1 MSKFDDIKIPDSI
14 DDITKKAMDRG
25 HNYKKKQKYKK
36 IIVASIASVSI
47 GVGII
52 GVGIMNPSIA
62 DSIPMIKKIIEYFNE
77 NNNSLYKSDKDE
89 FGKLGVELNLM
100 SKDNGIE
107 FKLDSASV
115 DDNYLTIFYTIK
127 TDKSIKEMDGVNK
140 DADFANPFINAYIDN
155 KSIIN
160 DGIIESEATFSS
172 DNELKGMHKIDVSYI
187 KIDDNI
193 KVKFTTN
200 EIFNKEGNW
209 SITAKLDKS
218 KATKDTYRYELDKD
232 FVLNK
237 KYNIEGNDK
246 QIKDN
251 VNIERV
257 IISPLANKILINE
270 KVEGADANCD
280 PTMMSNFALFDQDG
294 KSLDVIDKGGS
305 GTDAQ
310 TGIATNSIEF
320 LKADK
325 NTTSLT
331 LVPFKYEEKEEYNL
345 LEPQNIHELPV
356 KFKAN
361 NYGNVILEDVKI
373 TEKEIKYRYYKD
385 GVVPGSIHFSFFDK
399 DKKEII
405 INGGVTRTAIDRK
418 TGRYT
423 AIWKFKGYE
432 NETDISKFKDIK
444 YVSVY
449 EDDNLKLLY
458 DQQMKI
464 DLVK

>member
-25 HNYKKKQKYKK
+25 HNYKKKQKHKK

-47 GVGII
+47 GVGLI

-62 DSIPMIKKIIEYFNE
+62 DSIPVIRHIVDYFSANKE
-77 NNNSLYKSDKDE
+77 SLYKSDEEE
-89 FGKLGVELNLM
+89 FQKLKVDLNLAT
-100 SKDNGIE
+100 KKKGIE
-107 FKLDSASV
+107 FTLDSASI

-127 TDKSIKEMDGVNK
+127 TEKNIKEIEGVNE
-140 DADFANPFINAYIDN
+140 DAYFANPFISAYINGKD
-155 KSIIN
+155 IIHS
-160 DGIIESEATFSS
+160 GPIESEATFSS

-209 SITAKLDKS
+209 SITAKIDKS

-237 KYNIEGNDK
+237 TYDINGK
-246 QIKDN
+246 IKRIKNN

-257 IISPLANKILINE
+257 IISPLANKIVINE
-270 KVEGADANCD
+270 KIEGADTDWD
-280 PTMMSNFALFDQDG
+280 PIMMSDFALFDQDG

-305 GTDAQ
+305 GTDLQ

-320 LKADK
+320 LKADN

-356 KFKAN
+356 KFKVN
-361 NYGNVILEDVKI
+361 NYGKVILEDVKI

-385 GVVPGSIHFSFFDK
+385 GVVPGNIHFSFFDK

-449 EDDNLKLLY
+449 EDANLNLLY

>member
-14 DDITKKAMDRG
+14 DDITKKAIDRG
-25 HNYKKKQKYKK
+25 HNYNKKQKYKK
-36 IIVASIASVSI
+36 IIVASIAAVSI
-47 GVGII
+47 GVGIV

-77 NNNSLYKSDKDE
+77 NNNSLYKFDEDE
-89 FGKLGVELNLM
+89 FRKLGVELNLT

-107 FKLDSASV
+107 FTLDSASV

-140 DADFANPFINAYIDN
+140 DAYFANPFINAYIDN

-160 DGIIESEATFSS
+160 AGIIESEATFSS
-172 DNELKGMHKIDVSYI
+172 DNELKGMNKIDVSYI

-193 KVKFTTN
+193 NVKFTTD

-209 SITAKLDKS
+209 SITAKIDKS

-237 KYNIEGNDK
+237 TYDIDGK
-246 QIKDN
+246 IKRIKNN

-257 IISPLANKILINE
+257 IISPLANKIFINE
-270 KVEGADANCD
+270 KIEGADADWD
-280 PTMMSNFALFDQDG
+280 PIMMSNFALFDQDG

-305 GTDAQ
+305 GTNSR

-325 NTTSLT
+325 NTKSLT
-331 LVPFKYEEKEEYNL
+331 IVPFGYNEGAKESILDPQSIDNL
-345 LEPQNIHELPV
+345 PI
-356 KFKAN
+356 KFKTSE
-361 NYGNVILEDVKI
+361 YGNIVLEDIQI
-373 TEKEIKYRYYKD
+373 TDKEIKCTYSKEGIYPFAHAEFSLFDENKNEI
-385 GVVPGSIHFSFFDK
+385 SI
-399 DKKEII
+399 
-405 INGGVTRTAIDRK
+405 GGGILKTAVDRK
-418 TGRYT
+418 TG
-423 AIWKFKGYE
+423 
-432 NETDISKFKDIK
+432 K
-444 YVSVY
+444 YVETINFEGYNVDTSLLKKVKNISLY
-449 EDDNLKLLY
+449 TTNSTKLLY